1 MLCHIILGFGRAWKG
16 INTYIKGAYFSKVMF
31 GRACPSTYMWCFA
44 SITLCAIYCWTSSW
58 TKVTSVNSWGFQS
71 FPNCQC
77 HLSGFECS
85 LPLLRLNCE
94 LHIKLS
100 VYKSESE
107 NINAKYK
114 WYISILL
121 FGFKAKIQIQTNTAL
136 FTSWL
141 LCTTLPYAQSGRI
154 GLLQTAC
161 DAVEVPIMSL
171 FAFLLE
177 VDTVFLLAV
186 KVFSTKQAVPHGTG
200 KK

>member
-1 MLCHIILGFGRAWKG
+1 MEGHALQH
-16 INTYIKGAYFSKVMF
+16 
-31 GRACPSTYMWCFA
+31 MWCFA

-85 LPLLRLNCE
+85 LPLLRLHCE

-141 LCTTLPYAQSGRI
+141 LCTTLPYAQVS
-154 GLLQTAC
+154 L
-161 DAVEVPIMSL
+161 VFFPIFQSI
-171 FAFLLE
+171 FPIF
-177 VDTVFLLAV
+177 FI
-186 KVFSTKQAVPHGTG
+186 FPNFFYYS
-200 KK
+200 